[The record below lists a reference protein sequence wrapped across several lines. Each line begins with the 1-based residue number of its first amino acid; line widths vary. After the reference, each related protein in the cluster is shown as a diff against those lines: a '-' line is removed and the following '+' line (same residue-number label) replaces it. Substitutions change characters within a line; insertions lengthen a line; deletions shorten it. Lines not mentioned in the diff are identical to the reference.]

1 MKRNLTTKTLILL
14 GSLALVSCGGKS
26 SSSSVSSSLTPADV
40 YSTLTNGLNAYFSHD
55 QLGFN
60 FSRHPDTVKSGKKSS
75 DFSLTYTP
83 VEKPATSSSESSGSE
98 SSASV
103 LAADTSASSS
113 LPIDFSKPIIVG
125 LSGFASDSY
134 PANCYLNGLSD
145 SVGDSLLGYFHLDY
159 PTISVSQGESTL
171 LNTTETYLTNYLDLN
186 SFYLDLAGVSS
197 LEIGALNSAV
207 QSIPGNESW
216 SFPKGNRGK
225 VNLNSKLTSF
235 LSYFLPIQ
243 HYLPSLTDAIV
254 TSLKN
259 DQNGSRALHQTYAQS
274 EEGITL
280 SLSIPSFA
288 RLYTMIVDWTKAVIV
303 AETSDTF
310 EQAAKFALVNDAV
323 LKPIKKYGDCLS
335 TFTLAASLTYSSS
348 GLKEA
353 IFVVDGAA
361 DLAKLQAAYSSDDPS
376 GFVTAFHGAGI
387 LDFVVDE
394 LAAIPTPKPAL
405 STYPT
410 IPAITIAAPL
420 A

>member
-83 VEKPATSSSESSGSE
+83 VEKPATSSSESS
-98 SSASV
+98 ASV

-145 SVGDSLLGYFHLDY
+145 SVGDSFVGYFHLDY

-207 QSIPGNESW
+207 
-216 SFPKGNRGK
+216 
-225 VNLNSKLTSF
+225 
-235 LSYFLPIQ
+235 
-243 HYLPSLTDAIV
+243 
-254 TSLKN
+254 
-259 DQNGSRALHQTYAQS
+259 
-274 EEGITL
+274 
-280 SLSIPSFA
+280 
-288 RLYTMIVDWTKAVIV
+288 
-303 AETSDTF
+303 
-310 EQAAKFALVNDAV
+310 
-323 LKPIKKYGDCLS
+323 
-335 TFTLAASLTYSSS
+335 
-348 GLKEA
+348 
-353 IFVVDGAA
+353 
-361 DLAKLQAAYSSDDPS
+361 
-376 GFVTAFHGAGI
+376 
-387 LDFVVDE
+387 
-394 LAAIPTPKPAL
+394 
-405 STYPT
+405 
-410 IPAITIAAPL
+410 
-420 A
+420 